1 MSTQVTT
8 LSEKL
13 GEAINNSLFSVL
25 QTLRN
30 LDEKKAKLKPQ
41 PEKWSHIE
49 TLGHLTDSAINNQQR
64 IVRAM
69 LEPHT
74 EAKGYKQNDW
84 VNAVN
89 YRTFDWKMLLSVWM
103 NLNYLLAS
111 TVQEIPEAALSHTIS
126 IDGNAPITLQFLI
139 EDYNAHLQNHLKQI
153 IPNASFNHL
162 L

>member
-1 MSTQVTT
+1 MSTQTT
-8 LSEKL
+8 TTSEKL
-13 GEAINNSLFSVL
+13 GEAINKSLFSVL
-25 QTLRN
+25 QSLRS
-30 LDEKKAKLKPQ
+30 LDEKKAKIKPQ
-41 PEKWSHIE
+41 PDSWAQIE
-49 TLGHLTDSAINNQQR
+49 ILGHLVDSAINNHQR
-64 IVRAM
+64 IVRVI

-89 YRTFDWKMLLSVWM
+89 YISFDWKMLLSIWIH
-103 NLNYLLAS
+103 LNYLLAS
-111 TVQEIPEAALSHTIS
+111 TVQEILETALSHTIS

-139 EDYNAHLQNHLKQI
+139 EDYNTHLQQHLKQI